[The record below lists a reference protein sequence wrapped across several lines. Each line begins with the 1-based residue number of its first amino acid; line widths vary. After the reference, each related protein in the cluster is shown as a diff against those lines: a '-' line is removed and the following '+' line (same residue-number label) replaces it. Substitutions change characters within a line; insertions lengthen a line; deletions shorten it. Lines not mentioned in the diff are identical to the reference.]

1 MSGGTKGVTNM
12 PDLEKFVKNVMYGGI
27 GAAASLVEKGGDL
40 ARSLVEKGQ
49 ETVRNSQ
56 DTADDIKRRLQ
67 EFCDGLMNRGEIDI
81 SKLTPEQRAEL
92 RHQLE
97 EMDYQE
103 IWGKETPE
111 AADAPTTEAP
121 ETPEA
126 PEAPV
131 GHNSVIVEIMD
142 INFIRMFLSEDK
154 SSKKEEKS
162 PPLQESFA
170 GR

>member
-1 MSGGTKGVTNM
+1 M
-12 PDLEKFVKNVMYGGI
+12 PDLEKFVKDVMYGGI

-67 EFCDGLMNRGEIDI
+67 EFCDGLMKRGEIDI

-92 RHQLE
+92 RHQLV

-103 IWGKETPE
+103 ILCKESPE
-111 AADAPTTEAP
+111 TADAP
-121 ETPEA
+121 
-126 PEAPV
+126 
-131 GHNSVIVEIMD
+131 
-142 INFIRMFLSEDK
+142 
-154 SSKKEEKS
+154 
-162 PPLQESFA
+162 
-170 GR
+170 

>member
-1 MSGGTKGVTNM
+1 M

-67 EFCDGLMNRGEIDI
+67 EFCDGLMKRGEIDI

-111 AADAPTTEAP
+111 AADAPTAEAP
-121 ETPEA
+121 ETP
-126 PEAPV
+126 
-131 GHNSVIVEIMD
+131 
-142 INFIRMFLSEDK
+142 RL
-154 SSKKEEKS
+154 
-162 PPLQESFA
+162 PPNP
-170 GR
+170 

>member
-67 EFCDGLMNRGEIDI
+67 EFCDGLMKRGEIDI

-111 AADAPTTEAP
+111 AADVPTTEAP

-126 PEAPV
+126 PKPRLTP
-131 GHNSVIVEIMD
+131 N
-142 INFIRMFLSEDK
+142 
-154 SSKKEEKS
+154 
-162 PPLQESFA
+162 P
-170 GR
+170 

>member
-1 MSGGTKGVTNM
+1 M

-67 EFCDGLMNRGEIDI
+67 EFCDGLMKRGEIDI

-97 EMDYQE
+97 EWT
-103 IWGKETPE
+103 IRKFGARKRPKRLTRRLRKRLKRRKPPKPRLTPN
-111 AADAPTTEAP
+111 P
-121 ETPEA
+121 
-126 PEAPV
+126 
-131 GHNSVIVEIMD
+131 
-142 INFIRMFLSEDK
+142 
-154 SSKKEEKS
+154 
-162 PPLQESFA
+162 
-170 GR
+170 

>member
-1 MSGGTKGVTNM
+1 M

-67 EFCDGLMNRGEIDI
+67 EFCDGLMKRGEIDI

-121 ETPEA
+121 EAPADPEPAEEPEA
-126 PEAPV
+126 PKETEPAEADKP
-131 GHNSVIVEIMD
+131 E
-142 INFIRMFLSEDK
+142 LSDDAIPGGGEPHDDA
-154 SSKKEEKS
+154 
-162 PPLQESFA
+162 Q
-170 GR
+170 

>member
-1 MSGGTKGVTNM
+1 M
-12 PDLEKFVKNVMYGGI
+12 PDLEKFVKDVMYGGI

-67 EFCDGLMNRGEIDI
+67 EFCDGLMKRGEIDI

-103 IWGKETPE
+103 RYGKETPE
-111 AADAPTTEAP
+111 TADEPDEAQDADK
-121 ETPEA
+121 PEA
-126 PEAPV
+126 PSAPDAPEETEPAEAEKPQLSDDAIPV
-131 GHNSVIVEIMD
+131 GGEPYYG
-142 INFIRMFLSEDK
+142 
-154 SSKKEEKS
+154 EEKDSQGS
-162 PPLQESFA
+162 PDNQENE
-170 GR
+170 

>member
-1 MSGGTKGVTNM
+1 M
-12 PDLEKFVKNVMYGGI
+12 PDLEKFVKDVMYGGI

-67 EFCDGLMNRGEIDI
+67 EFCDGLMKRGEIDI

-111 AADAPTTEAP
+111 AADAPEAAG
-121 ETPEA
+121 TGHRGDR
-126 PEAPV
+126 PV
-131 GHNSVIVEIMD
+131 HPDRRG
-142 INFIRMFLSEDK
+142 
-154 SSKKEEKS
+154 
-162 PPLQESFA
+162 A
-170 GR
+170 GRVRVAPRRLCGGGFGGL